1 MQSRNVP
8 TPVEDRDVGSS
19 TLVRKAHWEKAEP
32 PISLTPVG
40 IDTDTIE
47 QPEKALSPIDE
58 MVVEMTMAP
67 LQHASDGVFLFTQP
81 MIGTYVGDADGS
93 YVGIVG
99 AADGSAVGLADGCLL
114 CGDVVIYDALVVI
127 R

>member
-1 MQSRNVP
+1 MP
-8 TPVEDRDVGSS
+8 IKDRDVGSS

-40 IDTDTIE
+40 IDTDAIE

-67 LQHASDGVFLFTQP
+67 LQHAADGVFLFTQP
-81 MIGTYVGDADGS
+81 MVGTYVGDA
-93 YVGIVG
+93 V
-99 AADGSAVGLADGCLL
+99 GSAVGLAVDTVLGAAVGGTTGAGDGSNGRIARRHCIDRL
-114 CGDVVIYDALVVI
+114 IY
-127 R
+127 